1 MGGRGR
7 PTGERP
13 VTTMLMLT
21 ELLSAL
27 AILVTLMAFT
37 YSLHRD
43 LCRRMDGLDQKSERW
58 YSALDRKVD
67 ALHGRLDAL
76 VQPQIK
82 LVNR

>member
-1 MGGRGR
+1 
-7 PTGERP
+7 
-13 VTTMLMLT
+13 MLMLT

-43 LCRRMDGLDQKSERW
+43 LCRRMDGLEQKFERW
-58 YSALDRKVD
+58 YSALDRKLDMKVD
-67 ALHGRLDAL
+67 ALHGRMDAL

-82 LVNR
+82 LVSR